1 MSEGEQ
7 AGGRKET
14 TARSAP
20 GMAQSWALL
29 GMLFLLGLVVQHAL
43 GGQITAPGGRRVSFV
58 VAGLLVFAATVA
70 AGLRPRWLNRLAS
83 NRFAVPCLLALTGL
97 SVLGTLILQ
106 GEPPAVLERAYGEL
120 TAPIRSLFLDDL
132 FHSIGFAAVMGAGA
146 GGLALTLCRRR
157 RLTLRRAGA
166 LGAHAGLLV
175 VLAGA
180 AVGNVWVVKGRLEL
194 REGERAEHFQLDLG
208 GGRVGRVPLGFAV
221 ALEDFEI
228 DFYEPEYELVVLRQ
242 ADDGREPLAEIDP
255 AQPDRQALEELG
267 LRIVGF
273 WPDHRR
279 RELVEPLANAAE
291 PARPAVPAALGLELP
306 GEEGSATHWLLA
318 DAGGRSQRLAL
329 DDSALVFVWSAEQA
343 ERIAAA
349 AAGGPASPH
358 RLLLGDQQRPV
369 RVGQQ
374 IELPDGRALRV
385 LRFWPD
391 FVIDPQTKKP
401 TNRSQQPRNPVL
413 EVELPERDGP
423 RRAWLFARFPDFH
436 HRGQDHPLAG
446 VRYSYE
452 PAAAEPP
459 AALVVGERRALWRL
473 TDGAV
478 VERRPLAAGDAIALS
493 GRELRVAALWPAA
506 RRRLIDESASE
517 RQRNPLLRL
526 ARRGSD
532 QTAELRPGRPL
543 RLGDGRVAALVSAR
557 GEPVRDYLSR
567 LSIWEGPAGGRRK
580 VAEELV
586 EVNYPLEH
594 RGFVFYQADYRPDD
608 PHWSGFQVV
617 RDSGLGLVYAGFGIH
632 LTGVLLVVFGPVML
646 RRWRRRQGAD
656 R

>member
-7 AGGRKET
+7 AAGRKET
-14 TARSAP
+14 PARSAP

-43 GGQITAPGGRRVSFV
+43 GGQITAPGGRRVPFV
-58 VAGLLVFAATVA
+58 VAGLLVFVATVA
-70 AGLRPRWLNRLAS
+70 AGLRPRWLNWLAS
-83 NRFAVPCLLALTGL
+83 NRLAVPSLLALTGL

-106 GEPPAVLERAYGEL
+106 GEPPAVLEQAYGDL
-120 TAPIRSLFLDDL
+120 AAPIRSLFLDDL
-132 FHSIGFAAVMGAGA
+132 FHSIGFAAILGAGA

-194 REGERAEHFQLDLG
+194 REGQRAEHFQLDLG

-221 ALEDFEI
+221 ELEDFEI

-242 ADDGREPLAEIDP
+242 ADGGRVPLAEIDP
-255 AQPDRQALEELG
+255 TAPDQEALQEQG
-267 LRIVGF
+267 LRMVGF
-273 WPDHRR
+273 WPDHRQ
-279 RELVEPLANAAE
+279 RERVEPLAEATE
-291 PARPAVPAALGLELP
+291 PARPEAPAALGLEPL
-306 GEEGSATHWLLA
+306 EGAGSDTHWLLA
-318 DAGGRSQRLAL
+318 DAAGRSQRLVL
-329 DDSALVFVWSAEQA
+329 GGDALVFVWSAEQA

-349 AAGGPASPH
+349 AAGGPDSPH

-374 IELPDGRALRV
+374 LELDDGRTLRV
-385 LRFWPD
+385 VRFWPD

-401 TNRSQQPRNPVL
+401 TNRSEQARNPVL

-436 HRGQDHPLAG
+436 HRGRDHPLAG
-446 VRYSYE
+446 VRYAYE
-452 PAAAEPP
+452 PAAVEPP
-459 AALVVGERRALWRL
+459 AALVVGELSALWRL
-473 TDGAV
+473 ADGRV
-478 VERRPLAAGDAIALS
+478 VERRPLAAGDEIALG
-493 GRELRVAALWPAA
+493 GRALRVAALWPAA

-517 RQRNPLLRL
+517 RQRNPVLRL

-543 RLGDGRVAALVSAR
+543 RLGGGRVAALVSSR

-567 LSIWEGPAGGRRK
+567 LSIWEGPAGERRK

-586 EVNYPLEH
+586 EVNYPLAH

-608 PHWSGFQVV
+608 PSWSGFQVV

-632 LTGVLLVVFGPVML
+632 LAGVLLVVFGPVLL
-646 RRWRRRQGAD
+646 RRWRRRRGAAA
-656 R
+656 